1 MDTNVTFIK
10 RIKYCGS
17 DFITACPLVGEDNN
31 PNQFIMEEK
40 MIYTKSKAG
49 DSSCKRKN
57 PVLDDNTFSVCCKCG
72 KEVPVPLNELFRA
85 KKDHPLSARIMC
97 PECTKKQF
105 RQRSPTLNDVVSLA
119 LSLCKLGFTRQ
130 VRSTYDNYDIKD
142 IQELHP
148 EAYGNFVNGL
158 LTAVAGGENT

>member
-1 MDTNVTFIK
+1 
-10 RIKYCGS
+10 
-17 DFITACPLVGEDNN
+17 
-31 PNQFIMEEK
+31 MEEK

-72 KEVPVPLNELFRA
+72 KEVPVPLDELFKA

>member
-1 MDTNVTFIK
+1 LSV
-10 RIKYCGS
+10 GS
-17 DFITACPLVGEDNN
+17 VFAFACPLVGEGNK
-31 PNQFIMEEK
+31 PNLIFWRRK
-40 MIYTKSKAG
+40 MIYTKNKN
-49 DSSCKRKN
+49 KKN
-57 PVLDDNTFSVCCKCG
+57 PVLDGNTFSVCCKCG
-72 KEVPVPLNELFRA
+72 KEVPVPLNELFKA
-85 KKDHPLSARIMC
+85 KKEHPLSARIVC
-97 PECTKKQF
+97 PECTKKRFKQYH
-105 RQRSPTLNDVVSLA
+105 PTINDVVALA

>member
-1 MDTNVTFIK
+1 
-10 RIKYCGS
+10 
-17 DFITACPLVGEDNN
+17 
-31 PNQFIMEEK
+31 
-40 MIYTKSKAG
+40 MIYTKNNN
-49 DSSCKRKN
+49 REN
-57 PVLDDNTFSVCCKCG
+57 PVLEGNTFSVCCKCG
-72 KEVPVPLNELFRA
+72 KEVPVPLHELFIA